1 MLYCDKCGVRISGKR
16 VFCPLCGKKIAE
28 AEAED
33 FAVYPVIPPRMH
45 YDLIFRI
52 STFAAIAAILIIN
65 IINLAFIPHLNLYI
79 PLNLSVICAWIIVN
93 VGYRK
98 RRNIPKNILYE
109 AIISFVLC
117 LIWDKITGWRFWSI
131 NFVLPITTA
140 SLNVFYFVMSV
151 VDRRNASA
159 YGIYFM
165 SSLLG
170 TVITTVLFFTGI
182 SGARP
187 FSAIC
192 ISIGILL
199 LCFQVLFRWHI
210 FTSELSSRFH
220 M

>member
-1 MLYCDKCGVRISGKR
+1 MLYCEKCGVQIHGNRSY
-16 VFCPLCGKKIAE
+16 CPLCGKKIADVE
-28 AEAED
+28 TEE
-33 FAVYPVIPPRMH
+33 FGVYPTIPTRMY

-52 STFAAIAAILIIN
+52 STFAAIAAILVIN
-65 IINLAFIPHLNLYI
+65 IINLAFIPHLALYI
-79 PLNLSVICAWIIVN
+79 PLTLSVICAWIIIN

-109 AIISFVLC
+109 AIISFILC

-131 NFVLPITTA
+131 NYVLPITTA
-140 SLNVFYFVMSV
+140 SLNVFYFVMSI

-165 SSLLG
+165 SSLVG
-170 TVITTVLFFTGI
+170 TVITAVLFFAGI
-182 SGARP
+182 SAARP

-192 ISIGILL
+192 ISIGVLL

-210 FTSELSSRFH
+210 FSSELSSRFH